1 MKAEQRPK
9 SNVPEMNPKGKDI
22 KRTVST
28 SIGDRLEG
36 IVEVKREEIERL
48 KGSARELRAR
58 AEDAAPAR
66 PFAAALRD
74 RAEVRLLAEIKR
86 RSPSVGPIRPDAEP
100 VEIARAYAAGGAA
113 ALSVLT
119 DERFFDGYLGA
130 LAEARAAVDQPLLR
144 KDFLLSP
151 LQVWEARGAGADAI
165 LLIVRILDDALL
177 ADLRVLAAELGMD
190 ALVEVH
196 DPFELD
202 RALRAEATLVGV
214 NNRDL
219 STFRT
224 DLRLS
229 EEIAPRV
236 DASVTLVAE
245 SGIRTADDV
254 RRLGA
259 VGVDAILVGES
270 LMRQEDVE
278 KAARELT
285 GAPRDGT
292 RRGLA

>member
-1 MKAEQRPK
+1 
-9 SNVPEMNPKGKDI
+9 
-22 KRTVST
+22 VST
-28 SIGDRLEG
+28 QIGDRLGG
-36 IVEVKREEIERL
+36 IVEVKREEIEGL
-48 KGSARELRAR
+48 KRSARELRAR
-58 AEDAAPAR
+58 AEEMNEVAPAR

-74 RAEVRLLAEIKR
+74 AGEVRLLAEIKR
-86 RSPSVGPIRPDAEP
+86 RSPSAGPIRPGAEP
-100 VEIARAYAAGGAA
+100 AEIARAYEAGGAA

-119 DERFFDGYLGA
+119 DEQFFDGYLGA
-130 LAEARAAVDQPLLR
+130 LGEVRGAVDLPLLR

-151 LQVWEARGAGADAI
+151 LQLWEARAAGADAI

-196 DPFELD
+196 DLHELD
-202 RALRAEATLVGV
+202 RALRAEATLIGV

-278 KAARELT
+278 QAAAGLV
-285 GAPRDGT
+285 GVP
-292 RRGLA
+292 RRGRVKGEE